1 MNNLRKFYIDGQ
13 WVEPLESRDLPV
25 ENPATG
31 EQVATTVLGGSA
43 DVERAIAAARG
54 AFEGFSQTAREQR
67 LEMMERL
74 LACYM
79 ARYDEVAEAITLEM
93 GAPVSFSKAAQADTG
108 RGHIQAAID
117 ALREYRFEENTRN
130 ARVVRE
136 PIGVCGFIC
145 PWNWPINQIVCKVA
159 PALATG
165 CTMVVKPSQV
175 APLSAYLFADIVDQA
190 GLPKGVFNMVNG
202 SGSEVGN
209 ILSTHPEVDMVS
221 VTGSTRVGASVSK
234 AAADTIKRVALELG
248 GKSPHLILDDA
259 DMEKAVKWGVFNCF
273 ENTGQSCNAPT
284 RMLVPQSRY
293 QEALEIAERT
303 AAKVQV
309 GDPAQEGRHI
319 GPLASQSQYDTTQH
333 YIQKGLDED
342 ARLLCGGLGKPE
354 GFEKGHF
361 AKPTIFAD
369 VRNDMTIAQE
379 EVFGPVLAIIP
390 YDDEEQGIAIA
401 NDTIYGLA
409 GYVHGGDMARNRRVA
424 RRIKAGMIHI
434 NGAYQD
440 YDAPFGGYKQS
451 GNGREWGEYAFDD
464 FLEVKAING
473 YEA

>member
-1 MNNLRKFYIDGQ
+1 MENLRKFYIDGE
-13 WVEPLESRDLPV
+13 WVEPLQARDLPV

-31 EQVATTVLGGSA
+31 EQVATTVLGGA
-43 DVERAIAAARG
+43 QDVERAIAAARN
-54 AFEGFSQTAREQR
+54 AFESFSQTTREER

-79 ARYDEVAEAITLEM
+79 ERYDEVAEAITMEM
-93 GAPVSFSKAAQADTG
+93 GAPISFSKAAQADTG

-117 ALREYRFEENTRN
+117 ALREFQFEEDTRN
-130 ARVVRE
+130 AKVVRE

-145 PWNWPINQIVCKVA
+145 PWNWPINQIACKVA
-159 PALATG
+159 PALAAG
-165 CTMVVKPSQV
+165 CTMVMKPSQV
-175 APLSAYLFADIVDQA
+175 APLSAYLFADICHQA

-202 SGSEVGN
+202 SGAEVGH
-209 ILSTHPEVDMVS
+209 ILSTHPDVDMVS

-234 AAADTIKRVALELG
+234 DAADSIKRVALELG

-273 ENTGQSCNAPT
+273 ENSGQSCNAPT

-293 QEALEIAERT
+293 EEALEIAQRI

-309 GDPAQEGRHI
+309 GDPTQEGRHI
-319 GPLASQSQYDTTQH
+319 GPMASQSQYDTTQK
-333 YIQKGLDED
+333 YIQIGIDEG

-354 GFEKGHF
+354 GFDIGHY
-361 AKPTIFAD
+361 ARPTIFAD

-379 EVFGPVLAIIP
+379 EIFGPVLSIIP
-390 YDDEEQGIAIA
+390 YSDEEEGIALA

-409 GYVHGGDMARNRRVA
+409 GYIHGGDMQRNRRVA

-451 GNGREWGEYAFDD
+451 GNGREWGEYALHD
-464 FLEVKAING
+464 FLEIKAING
-473 YEA
+473 YNG

>member
-1 MNNLRKFYIDGQ
+1 MNNLRKIYIDGQ
-13 WVEPLESRDLPV
+13 WVDPLESRDLPV

-31 EQVATTVLGGSA
+31 EQIATTILGGAA
-43 DVERAIAAARG
+43 DVERAIVAARN
-54 AFEGFSQTAREQR
+54 AFDGFAQTTREQR
-67 LEMMERL
+67 LTMMERL
-74 LACYM
+74 LECYM
-79 ARYDEVAEAITLEM
+79 DRYDEVAEAIMQEM
-93 GAPVSFSKAAQADTG
+93 GSPIAFAKAAQADTG

-117 ALREYRFEENTRN
+117 ALRTYPFEENTNN

-145 PWNWPINQIVCKVA
+145 PWNWPINQIACKVA

-165 CTMVVKPSQV
+165 CTMVMKPSQI
-175 APLSAYLFADIVDQA
+175 APLSAYLFTDIVHQA
-190 GLPKGVFNMVNG
+190 GFPAGVYNMVNG

-309 GDPAQEGRHI
+309 GDPTQEGRHI
-319 GPLASQSQYDTTQH
+319 GPLASQNQYDTTQH
-333 YIQKGLDED
+333 YIQKGIDEG
-342 ARLLCGGLGKPE
+342 ARLLTGGLGKPE
-354 GFEKGHF
+354 GFAIGHY

-379 EVFGPVLAIIP
+379 EIFGPVLSIIP
-390 YDDEEQGIAIA
+390 YGDEAEGIAIA
-401 NDTIYGLA
+401 NDTVYGLA
-409 GYVHGGDMARNRRVA
+409 GYLHGSDMERNRRVA
-424 RRIKAGMIHI
+424 RRIKAGMVHI

-451 GNGREWGEYAFDD
+451 GNGREWGVYAFAD
-464 FLEVKAING
+464 FVEVKAING
-473 YEA
+473 YGA